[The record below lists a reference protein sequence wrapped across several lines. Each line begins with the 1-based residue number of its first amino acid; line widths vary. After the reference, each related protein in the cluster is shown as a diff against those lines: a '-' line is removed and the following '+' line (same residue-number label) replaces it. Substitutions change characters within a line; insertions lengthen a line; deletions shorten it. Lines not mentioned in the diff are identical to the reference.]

1 MNWSNVILILTR
13 ELRDQARD
21 RRTIF
26 MIAVLPILLYPLVIY
41 PLLGM
46 SMQFLEK
53 KASRVLIAG
62 ASGLMGREDLPPLLD
77 PEDSS
82 RFDVALFADAGQD
95 RLLDVTP
102 FSDEPT
108 RLSQPAKD
116 VSEQVRELVR
126 DGKYDGAV
134 VLPVDLAE
142 KLAEFRRAIEAEE
155 TAPRVEVK
163 PEIVYSTANEKSQIA
178 FARLY
183 PVLNRWAQRI
193 GETNLEAAGIPADA
207 ARPLDVGAAD
217 VAGETRFKG
226 AAIWSKVLPIVLL
239 LWAMTG
245 AFYPAIDLCAGEKE
259 RGTLE
264 TLLSSPAERTEIVLG
279 KLLTIM
285 VFSIATAGLNLL
297 SMGMTGWL
305 LLSRMPNLGTPPIE
319 SIAWLTLALI
329 PVAALYSALCLA
341 LAAFAKSTKEGQYYL
356 MPLLLISMPL
366 VLIPMTPA
374 AELNLGSALIPVT
387 GIVLLLRNL
396 LEGAYWESL
405 RYVPVVGLVTV
416 ACCVASIRWAVEQFN
431 SEAVLFRES
440 ERLDLGLWL
449 KNVFRNRQPTPTASA
464 AVVCAISILVLKV
477 FIELAASRSSAA
489 FTFRNF
495 AVQTI
500 LLQVAVILGPA
511 LILAFSLTTS
521 PIETLRLR
529 LPLRLSHLMAVPA
542 AMLLAVLL
550 HPGIGAMRVAIM
562 RLYPISEDMG
572 VQLERVQALFSS
584 APLWQALALIAL
596 APAICEEL
604 AFRGFVLSG
613 FRHLGRKWRAIL
625 FSAVFFGLAH
635 GLLQQSINAIIVG
648 IVIGY
653 ICVQTGSIWPG
664 MFFHLVNNSI
674 GVLIARM
681 TPEMQ
686 EQYPIL
692 QTLFGATG
700 ESGVIYTWPVVLVTG
715 LLAAA
720 ILAWFSLMP
729 VSKSAEELQRE
740 EIARLRDA
748 GPEIWE

>member
-26 MIAVLPILLYPLVIY
+26 MIAVLPVLLYPLVIY

-62 ASGLMGREDLPPLLD
+62 VSGLVGREDLPPLLD
-77 PEDSS
+77 PDDSS
-82 RFDVALFADAGQD
+82 RFDVALFAEVGQD

-108 RLSQPAKD
+108 RLSEPVKD

-264 TLLSSPAERTEIVLG
+264 TLLSSPAERSEIVLG

-477 FIELAASRSSAA
+477 FIELAATQSSTAL
-489 FTFRNF
+489 TFRTF

-500 LLQVAVILGPA
+500 LLQVAVILGPV
-511 LILAFSLTTS
+511 LILTFSLTTS
-521 PIETLRLR
+521 PIQTLRLR
-529 LPLRLSHLMAVPA
+529 LPHPMAVPA

-550 HPGIGAMRVAIM
+550 HPAIGALHSVITH
-562 RLYPISEDMG
+562 LYPIGEGMTS
-572 VQLERVQALFSS
+572 QLEKMQGLFAS

-596 APAICEEL
+596 LPAICEEL
-604 AFRGFVLSG
+604 ACRGFVLSG

-625 FSAVFFGLAH
+625 FSAIFFGAMH
-635 GLLQQSINAIIVG
+635 GVLQQQINAMVVG
-648 IVIGY
+648 VVIGY

-664 MFFHLVNNSI
+664 VFFHLVNNSI
-674 GVLIARM
+674 IVLIPRV
-681 TPEMQ
+681 TPELQ

-692 QTLFGATG
+692 LTLFGPTG
-700 ESGVIYTWPVVLVTG
+700 ESLYTWPVVLVTG

-720 ILAWFSLMP
+720 ILAWFSLLP

-740 EIARLRDA
+740 EIARIRDG
-748 GPEIWE
+748 GPDLAD